1 MLKCFE
7 FIFAYFER
15 VLFDGL
21 DDCDYYEIE
30 NNYPFSEKNTK
41 NEMVYDCSSSDS
53 SEDNSDVYNYVLPF
67 NGYKITRRNIAFC

>member
-30 NNYPFSEKNTK
+30 NNYPFSEKILRMK
-41 NEMVYDCSSSDS
+41 WYMIV
-53 SEDNSDVYNYVLPF
+53 VHPIVV
-67 NGYKITRRNIAFC
+67 KIIVMCITMSFHLTVVKSPVET

>member
-7 FIFAYFER
+7 FLFAYFER

-21 DDCDYYEIE
+21 DDCDYYIE
-30 NNYPFSEKNTK
+30 NNYPFSENNTTS
-41 NEMVYDCSSSDS
+41 ETVYDCSSSDS

-67 NGYKITRRNIAFC
+67 NSYKITRRNIAFC